1 MSQPAEASSPGDGGL
16 GPRGAWAGRT
26 LGHESWK
33 SAQSPTWAPWEFG
46 GIITVPRAA
55 KCRQSTGENLAG
67 RSLRV
72 PKAS

>member
-33 SAQSPTWAPWEFG
+33 SAPEPNLGSLGVWGDHHSPQGCQVQTINWGNP
-46 GIITVPRAA
+46 
-55 KCRQSTGENLAG
+55 G
-67 RSLRV
+67 R
-72 PKAS
+72 